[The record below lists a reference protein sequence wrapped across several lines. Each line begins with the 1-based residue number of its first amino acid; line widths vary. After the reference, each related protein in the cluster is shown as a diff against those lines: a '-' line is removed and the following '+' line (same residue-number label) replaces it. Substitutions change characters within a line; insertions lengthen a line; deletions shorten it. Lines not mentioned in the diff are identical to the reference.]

1 MDHWFIYSY
10 SDCRLIHNQYLTDS
24 HPTVHRYTGNTLPML
39 SWPTVSRFC
48 WLMLDR
54 ELNITRPTYRP
65 TVGDADCQ
73 PIHHQYL
80 TSTWPGFTDT
90 LPTRYW
96 CYLLTD
102 TQPTGKWLSTEM
114 LVDTWSTV
122 YRLSADISVES
133 QLSIGWHSSRYIDR
147 QSTQM
152 LADTSNIPPKWH
164 MILDLFILYVFVFP
178 VKVSGELFYPLCL
191 FIIYAYIT

>member
-1 MDHWFIYSY
+1 MDRWFIYSY

-80 TSTWPGFTDT
+80 TSTWPRIHRYIADT
-90 LPTRYW
+90 LLMLSVDRH
-96 CYLLTD
+96 
-102 TQPTGKWLSTEM
+102 STEM

-152 LADTSNIPPKWH
+152 LADTSNIPPNDTWSLTCLSC
-164 MILDLFILYVFVFP
+164 MFLFSQWRSQGSCFTPFVF
-178 VKVSGELFYPLCL
+178 S
-191 FIIYAYIT
+191 

>member
-1 MDHWFIYSY
+1 MYSY
-10 SDCRLIHNQYLTDS
+10 SDWRLIHDQYLTDS

-39 SWPTVSRFC
+39 SWSTVSRFC
-48 WLMLDR
+48 WLILDR
-54 ELNITRPTYRP
+54 EFNITRPTYRP
-65 TVGDADCQ
+65 TVGDTDCQ
-73 PIHHQYL
+73 PTHHQGFDQ
-80 TSTWPGFTDT
+80 GFTDT

-102 TQPTGKWLSTEM
+102 TRPTGKRLSTEM

-122 YRLSADISVES
+122 LRLSADISVES

-152 LADTSNIPPKWH
+152 LADTSLTFPQ
-164 MILDLFILYVFVFP
+164 MIHDPWP
-178 VKVSGELFYPLCL
+178 V
-191 FIIYAYIT
+191 